1 MWANSTET
9 TDTASKK
16 CEMWNAI
23 RSLSTFQS
31 VIQSGLR
38 VPMLLLLS
46 ILYGPLHW
54 ESHCAELATIN
65 LDSTECQLNH
75 WKQISLTIKLETE
88 NQLSPNRTWSTGAYP
103 QLTVQRSLLEN
114 IWNVDSSDRGR
125 HSPAPVERTSS
136 GNYGWNRP
144 NKANLD
150 ATVGWIKRTEYNIT

>member
-103 QLTVQRSLLEN
+103 QLTVQYSKKFVRKHLKRRFLWQGDILRLQWSGGAPADIMAGTAQTRP
-114 IWNVDSSDRGR
+114 IWMPLWD
-125 HSPAPVERTSS
+125 E
-136 GNYGWNRP
+136 
-144 NKANLD
+144 
-150 ATVGWIKRTEYNIT
+150 

>member
-103 QLTVQRSLLEN
+103 QLTVQRSLLET
-114 IWNVDSSDRGR
+114 IWNVDSSDRETFSG
-125 HSPAPVERTSS
+125 SS
-136 GNYGWNRP
+136 GAAEQQRILWLEPPKQGQFGCHCGM
-144 NKANLD
+144 NK
-150 ATVGWIKRTEYNIT
+150 THWI